1 MARANGPV
9 HVYCYHCGRRIEI
22 GSRTMSTS
30 CPGCH
35 KSVLIEDIVVK
46 GYTGVTNLETCGR
59 LIVNRR
65 GHAVA
70 KNRIVAHAG
79 IEVKGRVQCGHALT
93 AGRAVLSGKA
103 EWRGDL
109 HAVSL
114 VVEQG
119 AVIVGGRFRVPDDPL
134 EPHRHQ
140 EQVERVSP
148 Q

>member
-1 MARANGPV
+1 MANKATGPLY
-9 HVYCYHCGRRIEI
+9 VYCYFCGRRIEV
-22 GSRTMSTS
+22 GPRTMSTS

-35 KSVLIEDIVVK
+35 KSVLLEDIVVK
-46 GYTGVTNLETCGR
+46 GYKGVTNLETCGK
-59 LIVNRR
+59 LIVSRR

-70 KNRIVAHAG
+70 KNRIVAHSG

-93 AGRAVLSGKA
+93 AGRVTLFGKA

-109 HAVSL
+109 RAPSL

-119 AVIVGGRFRVPDDPL
+119 AVIISGWFKVPEDPL

-140 EQVERVSP
+140 EEEQQQE
-148 Q
+148 